1 MKKGDKIV
9 VLIIFI
15 VIIASYF
22 GVNIYKQNIKSEN
35 HIAVIEQNGEVIER
49 IDLDEVKEEKEW
61 KIYEGDEHYNTV
73 KVEPHRIR
81 FTDANCPDLVCVKAG
96 WISQAGEI
104 SVCLPHKLLI
114 RIEGKEDEIDGVAY

>member
-15 VIIASYF
+15 AIVVSYV
-22 GVNIYKQNIKSEN
+22 GVNIYKQNIKSGN
-35 HIAVIEQNGEVIER
+35 HIAVIEQNGDIIKR

-61 KIYEGDEHYNTV
+61 KIYEKNGHYNTV

-81 FTDANCPDLVCVKAG
+81 FTDANCPDLVCVKVG
-96 WISQAGEI
+96 WISQSGEI

-114 RIEGKEDEIDGVAY
+114 RIEGKEDQIDGAAY

>member
-15 VIIASYF
+15 VIITSYA
-22 GVNIYKQNIKSEN
+22 GVSLYKQNIKSEN
-35 HIAVIEQNGEVIER
+35 HIAVIEQDGEVIER
-49 IDLDEVKEEKEW
+49 IDLDQVEEEREW
-61 KIYEGDEHYNTV
+61 SIYTKDGHYNTV
-73 KVEPHRIR
+73 KIEPHRIR
-81 FTDANCPDLVCVKAG
+81 FSDADCPDLVCVKAG
-96 WISQAGEI
+96 WISQSGEI

>member
-9 VLIIFI
+9 VFIIFI
-15 VIIASYF
+15 AIVLSYA
-22 GVNIYKQNIKSEN
+22 GVSLYKQNIKSEN
-35 HIAVIEQNGEVIER
+35 HIAIIEQNGEVIER
-49 IDLDEVKEEKEW
+49 IDLDEVEERREW
-61 KIYEGDEHYNTV
+61 KIYEKNGHYNTI
-73 KVEPHRIR
+73 KVEPQRIR

-114 RIEGKEDEIDGVAY
+114 RIEGKEEEIDGAAY